1 MGTSSGS
8 RSFAGI
14 NVKQDFG
21 YGISTKPSKAPQPP
35 NGELKQS
42 QASRALTLAGY
53 FVSGCMACVYC
64 EIPLRSFHLQ
74 FSALRIADTF
84 VGLTHPSSL
93 ALPCISSTRTGIMRG
108 SHSRNS
114 HGAF

>member
-1 MGTSSGS
+1 MIRRDRSGISVTQVFFPSPFLNEQAGTMGGSKDS

-21 YGISTKPSKAPQPP
+21 YGISTKPSKPPQPP

-53 FVSGCMACVYC
+53 FVSGCMA
-64 EIPLRSFHLQ
+64 
-74 FSALRIADTF
+74 
-84 VGLTHPSSL
+84 
-93 ALPCISSTRTGIMRG
+93 
-108 SHSRNS
+108 
-114 HGAF
+114 